1 MREFLFSIL
10 KGIYNWI
17 TKTWSN
23 IQIPGEQMI
32 LSNLLQYSWWRNT
45 LYISYKLCLC
55 KSTICGGKRW
65 SLLLCTTRRH
75 DKIVNEI
82 SKSESGEPNFYPHNY
97 RSECQTFA
105 ELVEL
110 KGLADF
116 LHLDISDVYTRVS
129 LYVNIPT
136 LYPCS
141 LKSTTEFKL
150 KLMGISNLRT

>member
-1 MREFLFSIL
+1 ME
-10 KGIYNWI
+10 
-17 TKTWSN
+17 
-23 IQIPGEQMI
+23 
-32 LSNLLQYSWWRNT
+32 QYSNSRGTNDT
-45 LYISYKLCLC
+45 FEPTSGADDAILYIFQTNCVFANLQFV
-55 KSTICGGKRW
+55 GEKRW
-65 SLLLCTTRRH
+65 SLLLCTTRRQ

-141 LKSTTEFKL
+141 LKSTTEGKL

>member
-1 MREFLFSIL
+1 MTQYSIYFKQIVSL
-10 KGIYNWI
+10 QIYNLW
-17 TKTWSN
+17 
-23 IQIPGEQMI
+23 
-32 LSNLLQYSWWRNT
+32 
-45 LYISYKLCLC
+45 
-55 KSTICGGKRW
+55 GGKRW
-65 SLLLCTTRRH
+65 SLLLYTTRRQ

-82 SKSESGEPNFYPHNY
+82 LKSESGEPNFYPHNY

-141 LKSTTEFKL
+141 LKSTTEGKL

>member
-1 MREFLFSIL
+1 MTQYSIYFIQIVSL
-10 KGIYNWI
+10 QIYNLW
-17 TKTWSN
+17 
-23 IQIPGEQMI
+23 GE
-32 LSNLLQYSWWRNT
+32 
-45 LYISYKLCLC
+45 KDGLCC
-55 KSTICGGKRW
+55 CAS
-65 SLLLCTTRRH
+65 TTRRQ

-105 ELVEL
+105 ELVKL

-141 LKSTTEFKL
+141 LKSTTEGKL